1 MNNSKDNKRIVKNT
15 IFLYIKLIISTII
28 GLYVSK
34 EVLHLLG
41 EDNFGLYSV
50 VGGLVALMNFFST
63 VMSSTSYRF
72 IAVEIGK
79 GESGN
84 INKTF
89 NTIIVIH
96 FVLALLIL
104 LLGFTIGV
112 WYIDNY
118 LNIAPVK
125 IPDAKFVLNTSII
138 IGMTNVLSVPFL
150 GLLVAREKF
159 LYNALVEIIY
169 TVLKLLLIVFVL
181 SQANDKLRTYAL
193 LMLGIEIIKVL
204 FISVYCAI
212 KDTQT
217 IRWNFNNT
225 YSDYKEIFAYSSWVM
240 LGASACIGQT
250 QGLAIIINRFFST
263 VVNAAFGI
271 AQQINGYILMF
282 VRSITQ
288 AAVPQMIKS
297 YSGGNT
303 DRTISLLN
311 RITKYSFFI
320 MAIPSVPCII
330 CMPDIL
336 DLWLESSPVFTSEF
350 ARLMLVNGLV
360 TCLGSGFDSTIQA
373 TGKIKIYQ
381 IGFSLIYIMTLPISI
396 ILFSFGFS
404 PYSIIVANITLSIF
418 QLLWQMR
425 MLTNLTDFKISCYY
439 KSTIKPVIKV
449 SLLILPLFGLSYIS
463 SSSLLTIISICIIT
477 TIYILIAICSLGLEH
492 NEKKLIA
499 EIFNK
504 IIKK

>member
-1 MNNSKDNKRIVKNT
+1 MDNSRENKRIIKNT

-34 EVLHLLG
+34 EVLRLLG
-41 EDNFGLYSV
+41 ENDFGLYSV
-50 VGGLVALMNFFST
+50 VGGLVALMNFLST

-79 GESGN
+79 REAGN
-84 INKTF
+84 INKVF

-96 FVLALLIL
+96 IILALIIL
-104 LLGFTIGV
+104 FLGSTIGV

-118 LNIAPVK
+118 LNIETHK
-125 IPDAKFVLNTSII
+125 IPDAKYILFTSII
-138 IGMTNVLSVPFL
+138 IGMANVLSVPFL

-159 LYNALVEIIY
+159 LYNALIEITY
-169 TVLKLLLIVFVL
+169 SVLKLVMIVCVL
-181 SQANDKLRTYAL
+181 PQAGDKLRTYTL
-193 LMLGIEIIKVL
+193 IMLGIDIIKVL
-204 FISVYCAI
+204 LICSYCVI
-212 KDTQT
+212 KDSQT
-217 IRWNFNNT
+217 VKWNFNNK
-225 YSDYKEIFAYSSWVM
+225 YYDYKEIFAYSGWIM

-297 YSGGNT
+297 YSGGNSA
-303 DRTISLLN
+303 RTISLLN

-320 MAIPSVPCII
+320 MLIPSVPCII
-330 CMPDIL
+330 CMPAIL
-336 DLWLESSPVFTSEF
+336 DLWLTKSPTYTNEF
-350 ARLMLVNGLV
+350 ARLMLLNGLI

-373 TGKIKIYQ
+373 TGKIKSYQ
-381 IGFSLIYIMTLPISI
+381 IGFSIIYIMTLPLSVILYSYGCSPYIIIIANI
-396 ILFSFGFS
+396 IL
-404 PYSIIVANITLSIF
+404 SIC
-418 QLLWQMR
+418 QLAWQIR
-425 MLTNLTDFKISCYY
+425 MLIKLTKFNVYGYFTN
-439 KSTIKPVIKV
+439 TIRPVLKV
-449 SLLILPLFGLSYIS
+449 SLFILPLLGLSYIYS
-463 SSSLLTIISICIIT
+463 PSILGILSIGIIT
-477 TIYILIAICSLGLEH
+477 TIYILFVIYCFGLERH
-492 NEKKLIA
+492 EKTLIT
-499 EIFNK
+499 EIIHK